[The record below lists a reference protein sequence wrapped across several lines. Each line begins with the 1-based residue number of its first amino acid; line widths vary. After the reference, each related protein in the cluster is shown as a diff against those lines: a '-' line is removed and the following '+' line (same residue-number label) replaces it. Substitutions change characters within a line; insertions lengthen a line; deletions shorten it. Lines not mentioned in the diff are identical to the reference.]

1 MTHLDLRET
10 ISTAL
15 AKPAIFLLYLKNYS
29 AFGQDGDFSE
39 RGNGGR
45 YHDFLQPLDG
55 ADAMKLLN
63 SVWLQ
68 C

>member
-1 MTHLDLRET
+1 MFQVLHIDM
-10 ISTAL
+10 
-15 AKPAIFLLYLKNYS
+15 NGDYS

-55 ADAMKLLN
+55 ANAIKLLN
-63 SVWLQ
+63 NVWLQ
-68 C
+68 CYTNDV

>member
-1 MTHLDLRET
+1 M
-10 ISTAL
+10 
-15 AKPAIFLLYLKNYS
+15 YS
-29 AFGQDGDFSE
+29 ALGQDGDLLE
-39 RGNGGR
+39 RGNGGM

>member
-1 MTHLDLRET
+1 MADLRT
-10 ISTAL
+10 D
-15 AKPAIFLLYLKNYS
+15 YS
-29 AFGQDGDFSE
+29 AFGQDGDFLE
-39 RGNGGR
+39 RGNGGM

-63 SVWLQ
+63 NVWLQ

>member
-1 MTHLDLRET
+1 MPFAFFR
-10 ISTAL
+10 
-15 AKPAIFLLYLKNYS
+15 YYYS
-29 AFGQDGDFSE
+29 AFGQDGHFSE